1 MAFFK
6 PVVGGALIAE
16 EFVAVANEELIDAD
30 HGGFGGEG
38 IAQDLGTGDGVL
50 KTVRLKEGLDPLES
64 PLERADYA
72 IFVAGGQLGL
82 PAVHPS
88 RVFLFEHGFEHGLE
102 RGFCSSLSARWAA
115 RGGWAKSSG
124 VGHRLGVGLGGL
136 SRPGGSEAPDQAEE
150 GHEQND
156 SQGGDAVDAVDFK
169 DVFLDVGEVE
179 GEAEAGEGEGGYEAG
194 ALEESEA
201 GHGEIAGDADG
212 GDGDVEDLSKWAVV
226 DYAAVP
232 LGVDVAGLGG
242 GGVMDLKS
250 ECGDQDAGQSEDC
263 NEIAHL
269 VFDATRALGGGRVGV
284 GAG

>member
-1 MAFFK
+1 MD
-6 PVVGGALIAE
+6 E
-16 EFVAVANEELIDAD
+16 
-30 HGGFGGEG
+30 
-38 IAQDLGTGDGVL
+38 
-50 KTVRLKEGLDPLES
+50 RLL
-64 PLERADYA
+64 A
-72 IFVAGGQLGL
+72 
-82 PAVHPS
+82 
-88 RVFLFEHGFEHGLE
+88 
-102 RGFCSSLSARWAA
+102 
-115 RGGWAKSSG
+115 
-124 VGHRLGVGLGGL
+124 
-136 SRPGGSEAPDQAEE
+136 RPGGVAGITISGLESGVLPDWGGLEGPPKAER
-150 GHEQND
+150 GEQDDNA
-156 SQGGDAVDAVDFK
+156 QGGDAVDAVDFK

-201 GHGEIAGDADG
+201 GHGEIPGDADG

-250 ECGDQDAGQSEDC
+250 ECGDQDAGQGEDC

-269 VFDATRALGGGRVGV
+269 VFDATRALGGGLVGV